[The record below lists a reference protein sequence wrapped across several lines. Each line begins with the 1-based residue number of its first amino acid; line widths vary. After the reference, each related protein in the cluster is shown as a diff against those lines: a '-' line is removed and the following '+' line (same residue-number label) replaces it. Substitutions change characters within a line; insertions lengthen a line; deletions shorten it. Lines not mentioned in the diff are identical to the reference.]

1 MTTAQ
6 VLFLAA
12 FTLVNLVILAAV
24 ALIVREAR
32 RVDGGAR
39 WSTMLLRRLGRLP
52 SERGEANRM
61 AFYVHRL
68 SGIAI
73 FAFLALHIVDV
84 SLFAISAE
92 LYDDVHQL
100 YGTTVMRAFECGLL
114 FALLFHALN
123 GLRLIAIDFWDLGAA
138 AATRVL
144 NGVVAASVLLT
155 VAGSIVILRPVF
167 VA

>member
-6 VLFLAA
+6 LLFLCA
-12 FTLVNLVILAAV
+12 FTVVNVVILAAV
-24 ALIVREAR
+24 VVVVREAR
-32 RVDGGAR
+32 RVDGGAL
-39 WSTMLLRRLGRLP
+39 WSKTVLRRLGRLP
-52 SERGEANRM
+52 SERSEANRL
-61 AFYVHRL
+61 AFYTHRV

-84 SLFAISAE
+84 SLFAISSD
-92 LYDDVHQL
+92 LYDDVHEL
-100 YGTTVMRAFECGLL
+100 YGTLVMRVFECGLL

-123 GLRLIAIDFWDLGAA
+123 GLRLIAIDIWDVGARA
-138 AATRVL
+138 AIRIL
-144 NGVVAASVLLT
+144 NGVVVASVVVT

>member
-6 VLFLAA
+6 FLFLSA
-12 FTLVNLVILAAV
+12 FTLVNLVVVAAV
-24 ALIVREAR
+24 VVVVREAR
-32 RVDGGAR
+32 RVDGGAL
-39 WSTMLLRRLGRLP
+39 WSKTLLRRLGRLP
-52 SERGEANRM
+52 SERTEVNRL

-73 FAFLALHIVDV
+73 FAFLALHIIDV

-100 YGTTVMRAFECGLL
+100 YGTVVMRLFECGLL

-123 GLRLIAIDFWDLGAA
+123 GLRLIAIDVWDLGSG
-138 AATRVL
+138 AATRIL
-144 NGVVAASVLLT
+144 NGVVVASVLVTL
-155 VAGSIVILRPVF
+155 AGSIVILRPVF
-167 VA
+167 AA

>member
-1 MTTAQ
+1 MTPAQ
-6 VLFLAA
+6 LLFLSA
-12 FTLVNLVILAAV
+12 FTLVNLAILAAV
-24 ALIVREAR
+24 VMVVREAR

-68 SGIAI
+68 SGLAI
-73 FAFLALHIVDV
+73 FAFLTLHIVDV
-84 SLFAISAE
+84 SLFAVSTD

-100 YGTTVMRAFECGLL
+100 YGTTVMRLFECGLL

-123 GLRLIAIDFWDLGAA
+123 GLRLVAIDVWDLGAA

-155 VAGSIVILRPVF
+155 VAGSVVILRPVF
-167 VA
+167 AA